1 MKTISVENMKSSKGN
16 LVPNQFIITTKDS
29 IYFQSYK
36 TLIARINKKTNK
48 VYLDTNYWDYSRT
61 TSKYL
66 YQFIQEFR
74 GCFVGLSKKKI
85 IELANDKNYSI
96 YFKNL
101 N

>member
-1 MKTISVENMKSSKGN
+1 MKTISVENMQSNRGN

-36 TLIARINKKTNK
+36 TIIAQVSKKNQK
-48 VYLDTNYWDYSRT
+48 IYLDSNFWDYSRT

-66 YQFIQEFR
+66 YSFLGDFYRYGLNKKEIEK
-74 GCFVGLSKKKI
+74 LSKEKDSI
-85 IELANDKNYSI
+85 IK
-96 YFKNL
+96 FKNL

>member
-66 YQFIQEFR
+66 YKFIQEYR
-74 GCFVGLSKKKI
+74 GGFVGITKKQL
-85 IELANDKNYSI
+85 IEMCNKEIYSI

>member
-1 MKTISVENMKSSKGN
+1 MQSNRGN

-36 TLIARINKKTNK
+36 TIIAQVSKKNQK
-48 VYLDTNYWDYSRT
+48 IYLDSNFWDYSRT

-66 YQFIQEFR
+66 YSFLGDFYRYGLNKKEIEK
-74 GCFVGLSKKKI
+74 LSKEKDSI
-85 IELANDKNYSI
+85 IK
-96 YFKNL
+96 FKNL

>member
-48 VYLDTNYWDYSRT
+48 IYLDTNYWDYSRT

-74 GCFVGLSKKKI
+74 GGFLGITKKKI